1 MIDKAC
7 HRFLDYS
14 YFVARKQDPLRRVRI
29 VPPVLLVTIGLG
41 GCSPQSAPGKL
52 EDTQTSGRIRIVCA
66 PEAYT
71 LITREQSVF
80 RALYPQASIEVR
92 AGTSRNAIADLFAAR
107 CDLAVVTREL
117 EPEERRAAVLGKLE
131 LEGYRFARDALV
143 VVTHPANPVENLA
156 IEDVRRIYRG
166 ETTSW
171 AEMGGTDVPIVP
183 VLQPLNSDVT
193 GFFVQ
198 QVMGGEPLEARV
210 AYAASDSD
218 VIARA
223 THDRGA
229 IGFVSLAWADRGAK
243 VMRLASLTGLPYWKP
258 DLEAVYKGEY
268 PLTRYF
274 TFYVRSTGP
283 RLASGFITYVTSYD
297 GQKLVHEDGLV
308 PTAVPVR
315 FVRRSPLMS
324 SHR

>member
-1 MIDKAC
+1 M
-7 HRFLDYS
+7 
-14 YFVARKQDPLRRVRI
+14 
-29 VPPVLLVTIGLG
+29 
-41 GCSPQSAPGKL
+41 
-52 EDTQTSGRIRIVCA
+52 CA

-183 VLQPLNSDVT
+183 VLQP
-193 GFFVQ
+193 
-198 QVMGGEPLEARV
+198 
-210 AYAASDSD
+210 
-218 VIARA
+218 
-223 THDRGA
+223 
-229 IGFVSLAWADRGAK
+229 
-243 VMRLASLTGLPYWKP
+243 
-258 DLEAVYKGEY
+258 
-268 PLTRYF
+268 
-274 TFYVRSTGP
+274 
-283 RLASGFITYVTSYD
+283 
-297 GQKLVHEDGLV
+297 
-308 PTAVPVR
+308 
-315 FVRRSPLMS
+315 
-324 SHR
+324 